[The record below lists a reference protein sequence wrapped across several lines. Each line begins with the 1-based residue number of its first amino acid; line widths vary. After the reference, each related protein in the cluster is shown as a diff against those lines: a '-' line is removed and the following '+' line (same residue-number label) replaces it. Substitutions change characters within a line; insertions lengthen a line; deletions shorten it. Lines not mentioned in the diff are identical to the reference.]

1 MRINI
6 KIISVLFLITTLFSV
21 ESDSLSTIKKNP
33 EFAKKISFIPGAGQ
47 FYNEDYLKG
56 AMVITSEIYTLTMAN
71 KYSSNIV
78 KRNNFIW
85 WSLGIYIFSLIDAYV
100 DAELST
106 FPDENTIKQEE

>member
-1 MRINI
+1 MRIYI
-6 KIISVLFLITTLFSV
+6 KTLSVLFLLSYLFSV
-21 ESDSLSTIKKNP
+21 ESDSLSIIKKNP
-33 EFAKKISFIPGAGQ
+33 DFAKKISFIPGAGQ

-56 AMVITSEIYTLTMAN
+56 AFVIASEIYTLTMAN

-85 WSLGIYIFSLIDAYV
+85 WSLGIYILSLVDAYV

-106 FPDENTIKQEE
+106 FPDENKVKEKE

>member
-1 MRINI
+1 MRNDI
-6 KIISVLFLITTLFSV
+6 KILLILFLVTTLFSA
-21 ESDSLSTIKKNP
+21 ESDALSIIEKDP
-33 EFAKKISFIPGAGQ
+33 DFAKKISFIPSAGQ

-56 AMVITSEIYTLTMAN
+56 AIVLGSEIYTLSMAN

-85 WSLGIYIFSLIDAYV
+85 WSLGIYIFSLIEAYV

-106 FPDENTIKQEE
+106 FPDENTVKDKE

>member
-1 MRINI
+1 MRVDV
-6 KIISVLFLITTLFSV
+6 KVISFLFLITNLFSV

-47 FYNEDYLKG
+47 LYNEDYLKG
-56 AMVITSEIYTLTMAN
+56 AIVIASEIYTLTMAN
-71 KYSSNIV
+71 KYSSSIV

-85 WSLGIYIFSLIDAYV
+85 WSLSIYIFSLVDAYV

-106 FPDENTIKQEE
+106 FPDENTINQKE